1 MSITTC
7 IHVLGDLIMLHLFPV
22 FQSEI
27 FLLQKLLV
35 PSLPL
40 LEMAS
45 SMTPVMS
52 YILPGALLVALSL
65 AKISDTQA
73 PVSSPDEGNAP
84 VDATGSLLDFVPK
97 YFKILDGI
105 QFEKLKSSSSV
116 SAVYFY
122 KKVRVLCTKARIYDV
137 GMSRSDHLWNERA
150 YIMK

>member
-1 MSITTC
+1 MKLCFVMRLSITTC
-7 IHVLGDLIMLHLFPV
+7 IHVLSDLIMLHLFSV

-35 PSLPL
+35 RSVPL

-52 YILPGALLVALSL
+52 YILLGALLVALSL

-73 PVSSPDEGNAP
+73 PISSPDEGNAP

-122 KKVRVLCTKARIYDV
+122 KRVRVLAQKLELMT
-137 GMSRSDHLWNERA
+137 
-150 YIMK
+150 